1 MLLLLVNQSNSLT
14 VFITVKNTWDW
25 SFLNGISPKWD
36 DQDDPPAMFQFNDI
50 KQKICW
56 VTLLTFDILSDMF

>member
-1 MLLLLVNQSNSLT
+1 MGLV
-14 VFITVKNTWDW
+14 IPEWD
-25 SFLNGISPKWD
+25 SPKWD